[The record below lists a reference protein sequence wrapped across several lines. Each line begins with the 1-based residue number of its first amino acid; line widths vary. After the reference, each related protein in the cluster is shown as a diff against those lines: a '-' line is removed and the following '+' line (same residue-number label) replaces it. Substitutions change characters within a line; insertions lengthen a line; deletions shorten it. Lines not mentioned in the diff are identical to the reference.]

1 MTCESRAM
9 RDVIRG
15 VGRAAVRATLVLPV
29 LVALVATAAAAQQPG
44 VAPVTPA
51 KPRTA
56 PQAIE
61 IRGQVPTPQVVTVR
75 PREIPTFSRDVLTP
89 AFYDRQFWEPL
100 VAPFVIGPD
109 QSGVMG
115 RSQSDGGS
123 PQLPADS
130 AQRHS
135 AAAPR
140 GQSDSTSAVSSS
152 IPAPSAR
159 GSAGAV
165 PQGPSSNAPLER

>member
-1 MTCESRAM
+1 M
-9 RDVIRG
+9 
-15 VGRAAVRATLVLPV
+15 
-29 LVALVATAAAAQQPG
+29 
-44 VAPVTPA
+44 TPA

-75 PREIPTFSRDVLTP
+75 PRQIPEFSREVLTP

-109 QSGVMG
+109 LSGVTG

-123 PQLPADS
+123 PPLPADS

-140 GQSDSTSAVSSS
+140 GQSDSTSAASSS

-159 GSAGAV
+159 GSAGTAS
-165 PQGPSSNAPLER
+165 QGPSSNAPLER